1 MTIRIDPYKQAS
13 KSAKALSRYTGILR
27 ATHKQVKKHGTFDIV
42 LNWGNSERRFN
53 SDYINNPEAV
63 AIASD
68 KLRSCRKFRE
78 ANVNQPAY
86 STEKSVALGWLE
98 EGSRILARQLTRACG
113 GRGIVSYEPAGDEHD
128 TNTNGRPRPTYI
140 RHGWHRHNRGSAGN
154 YVGGGARG
162 VRPSDGGAG
171 GSNTRYE
178 GGGGTPAIHA
188 NNTREYTDSI
198 CSAPLYTRYVK
209 KADEYRLHVF
219 DGRVIDIQQKRK
231 RKDIPNEEIDYQIR
245 NTASGWVYCRD
256 DVDCPSSCSDIAIRA
271 VAALGLDFGAVDIGY
286 NRHTET
292 PCVYEVNTAPG
303 LEGTTLT
310 RYQEALERRLPQI
323 KRGTYAKRRAY
334 GGGGTW

>member
-13 KSAKALSRYTGILR
+13 QSAKALSRYTGILR
-27 ATHKQVKKHGTFDIV
+27 ATPTQVRRHGTFDIV
-42 LNWGNSERRFN
+42 LNWGNSERRFD
-53 SDYINNPEAV
+53 SEYINNPEAV

-68 KLRSCRKFRE
+68 KLRSCERFRE

-86 STEKSVALGWLE
+86 STQKCTAIGWLE
-98 EGSRILARQLTRACG
+98 EGSSVLARLLTRACG
-113 GRGIVSYEPAGDEHD
+113 GRGIVRYERARDD
-128 TNTNGRPRPTYI
+128 DNSNGRPRRPYI
-140 RHGWHRHNRGSAGN
+140 RYGWPRHNRGRDGLA
-154 YVGGGARG
+154 VGGGARG
-162 VRPSDGGAG
+162 VQPSD
-171 GSNTRYE
+171 E
-178 GGGGTPAIHA
+178 PASAIPA
-188 NNTREYTDSI
+188 NNTREYTNDV

-231 RKDIPNEEIDYQIR
+231 RRGIPNEEIDYQIR

-256 DVDCPSSCSDIAIRA
+256 DVDCPDSCSALAIRA

-286 NRHTET
+286 NRHTQT

-310 RYQEALERRLPQI
+310 RYYEALERRLPQI
-323 KRGTYAKRRAY
+323 KRGTYAKRRTY
-334 GGGGTW
+334 GGGGAW